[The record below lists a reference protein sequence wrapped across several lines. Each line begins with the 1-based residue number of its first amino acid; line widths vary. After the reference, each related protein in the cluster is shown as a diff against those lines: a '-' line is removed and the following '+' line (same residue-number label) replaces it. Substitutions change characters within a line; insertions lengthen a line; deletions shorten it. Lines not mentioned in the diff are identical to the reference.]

1 MTTLAVALAE
11 IAALKA
17 RVDALEGGGARPSS
31 NGGGSSGGGE
41 AIGDSQLNNAWAD
54 KKITKDPP
62 KWKGP
67 TQVNRTYSKAPIE
80 WLESMAGFLDWK
92 AQKGREEVP
101 VRMNNKGKP
110 WHESDT
116 FEAKI
121 LRGWARRRAAKPTAP
136 AKAAAPQ
143 ADDDF
148 GFGANA
154 PTGTDDSEI
163 PF

>member
-1 MTTLAVALAE
+1 MTTLAVAFAE
-11 IAALKA
+11 IAALRA
-17 RVDALEGGGARPSS
+17 RIEALEGGSGGHPSS
-31 NGGGSSGGGE
+31 SGGGSSGGGE
-41 AIGDSQLNNAWAD
+41 ALSDSQLNNAWAD

-101 VRMNNKGKP
+101 VRMNNKNRP

-121 LRGWARRRAAKPTAP
+121 LRGWARRKASKPAP
-136 AKAAAPQ
+136 AKAAPQ

-148 GFGANA
+148 GFGPSAA
-154 PTGTDDSEI
+154 TGTDDDSEI

>member
-17 RVDALEGGGARPSS
+17 RVDALEGGGARSSS
-31 NGGGSSGGGE
+31 NGSGSTGAGE
-41 AIGDSQLNNAWAD
+41 ALSDAQLDKAWAD

-62 KWKGP
+62 KWTGP
-67 TQVNRTYSKAPIE
+67 TQVNRTYSKAPVE

-101 VRMNNKGKP
+101 VRLNNSGKP

-121 LRGWARRRAAKPTAP
+121 LRGWARRRAAKPAT
-136 AKAAAPQ
+136 AKASAPQ

-148 GFGANA
+148 GFGANT
-154 PTGTDDSEI
+154 PTGSDDEI